1 MAANKIKLARYRSY
15 DGKEYKVIGFA
26 KHSETQED
34 VVIARELNKTLDLW
48 GVPVTVWNS
57 SVEYNGQEVPRYGLA

>member
-34 VVIARELNKTLDLW
+34 VVIARELHKTRDLW
-48 GVPVTVWNS
+48 VVPVTVGHS